1 MTRKDDDRDRETA
14 VGNSIRANRGRW
26 SFGGAVADSFVPHI
40 RQSVPFYEEGH
51 DLVCA
56 LSDFFLRDDSVCY
69 ELGTSTGELLSKLAK
84 HQSALEHV
92 SFVGIDNEP
101 PMIEAA
107 SARFRDDPR
116 VSLLCE
122 DVVFADFPRTDLI
135 LSYYAIQF
143 IHPKFR
149 QDLIDKIYQS
159 LNWGGAFVVF
169 EKVRG
174 SDARFQ
180 DIQSLLYTK
189 FKRDNGFSDTEILNK
204 SFSLNGIMEPFN
216 SSANHE
222 MYRRAGFQ
230 DIMTVFRWL
239 CFEGVLCIK

>member
-1 MTRKDDDRDRETA
+1 MTHNDDGQDGGNG

-26 SFGGAVADSFVPHI
+26 SFGGKVADSFVPHI
-40 RQSVPFYEEGH
+40 RQSVPYYEDGH
-51 DLVCA
+51 ALVCA
-56 LSDFFLRDDSVCY
+56 LSDFFVRDDSVCC
-69 ELGTSTGELLSKLAK
+69 ELGTSTGELLSKLTDHHA
-84 HQSALEHV
+84 ALEHA

-107 SARFRDDPR
+107 AARFKDDPR
-116 VSLLCE
+116 VSLLCD
-122 DVVFADFPRTDLI
+122 DVVFVDFPKTDLI
-135 LSYYAIQF
+135 VSYYSIQF

-149 QDLIDKIYQS
+149 QELIDKIYQS
-159 LNWGGAFVVF
+159 LNWGGAFIVF

-189 FKRDNGFSDTEILNK
+189 FKRDQGFSDTEILNK
-204 SFSLNGIMEPFN
+204 SFSLNGTMEPFN
-216 SSANHE
+216 SSANYD
-222 MYRRAGFQ
+222 MYGRAGFQ
-230 DIMTVFRWL
+230 DMMTVFRWL